1 MRVGISRD
9 PSQGGG
15 RVCSEN
21 VRCAERKMRGRAV
34 VLSAERA
41 SGSRASFLFY
51 YCRSTKLKY
60 CTDARPFR
68 RQRGGRFLRS
78 KRFVFRQ
85 YGGGDHPHSGNITEG
100 TVHVRA
106 IFPRS
111 GDLADGQGRR
121 QGSREDENP
130 SNVIERWDIQRR
142 FDIVCFVAV
151 WRKFKTNQQV
161 SRYLN
166 G

>member
-1 MRVGISRD
+1 MLRKCAACRAENARSSRRVV
-9 PSQGGG
+9 GGKG
-15 RVCSEN
+15 
-21 VRCAERKMRGRAV
+21 ERQSCFFSFLLLQINQIKILHGRAPFPPT
-34 VLSAERA
+34 AR
-41 SGSRASFLFY
+41 
-51 YCRSTKLKY
+51 RS
-60 CTDARPFR
+60 
-68 RQRGGRFLRS
+68 FLRS
-78 KRFVFRQ
+78 KRFVFGQ
-85 YGGGDHPHSGNITEG
+85 YGGGDHPHSGNITEE
-100 TVHVRA
+100 TVRVRV

-111 GDLADGQGRR
+111 GDLADGQGCR
-121 QGSREDENP
+121 QDSREDENP